1 MKFDLFSLMQKRDES
16 WSAADV
22 FRDLDD
28 HVRIAEQGGFETAW
42 FAEHHFFNYC
52 LCPSPLL
59 AAAYFAGRT
68 ERIRLGTAVV
78 VLPLYEPSRL
88 VQEIGMVDTI
98 SNGRLVVGVGS
109 GYQPFEFERFRLSLD
124 EAIDRTMEVLDIIE
138 LGLTQGE
145 FEYNG
150 QHYQYPRTVVASR
163 SVQQPL
169 PEIWV
174 AGLMSHPKVQRR
186 VAESGYVPMLTPS
199 WNPMSTM
206 VKARD
211 AYQDLYRS
219 IGRDPADLP
228 FGLMRFVHVTDN
240 RQHAL
245 EAAERARY
253 SSRVSLSFRLDY
265 GRLNGIYAEDLAAEA
280 EPSLEEMVDNYIIG
294 DVEHC
299 IQTIVEDYELMHH
312 SHVLF
317 NVQLGGVPG
326 DRVLK
331 TLEALASDVIPG
343 VQKELA
349 SRGAKDP
356 VIVQTPA
363 APGMRAA

>member
-1 MKFDLFSLMQKRDES
+1 MKFDLFSLMQKRDET
-16 WSAADV
+16 WSAGDV

-28 HVRIAEQGGFETAW
+28 HVRLAEQAGFETAW

-78 VLPLYEPSRL
+78 VLPLYEPTRL
-88 VQEIGMVDTI
+88 VQEIGMVDTL
-98 SNGRLVVGVGS
+98 SNGRLVLGVGS

-124 EAIDRTMEVLDIIE
+124 EAVDRTMEVLDIIE
-138 LGLTQGE
+138 LGLGE
-145 FEYNG
+145 GELEYDG
-150 QHYQYPRTVVASR
+150 QYYQYPKTTIASR
-163 SVQQPL
+163 SVQRPL

-186 VAESGYVPMLTPS
+186 VAQSGYVPMLTPS

-211 AYQDLYRS
+211 AYRELYRS

-228 FGLMRFVHVTDN
+228 LGLMRFVHVTN
-240 RQHAL
+240 HRKQAL

-265 GRLNGIYAEDLAAEA
+265 GRLNGIYAEDLESKG
-280 EPSLEEMVDNYIIG
+280 EPPLEEMVENYIIG

-299 IQTIVEDYELMHH
+299 IEKIVEDYELMHH

-317 NVQLGGVPG
+317 NVQLGGVSRDG
-326 DRVLK
+326 VLE
-331 TLEALASDVIPG
+331 TLEALGADVIPG

-349 SRGAKDP
+349 SRGARDP
-356 VIVQTPA
+356 VISQSPA
-363 APGMRAA
+363 ATATEAA